1 MIDRGRRA
9 VARPRLGVRL
19 RAALTLL
26 ACLPLAAWAADP
38 QITAFTDTDPVPAGG
53 IVQYD
58 LRVDNN
64 QADAAQNTQLRVT
77 VPSGA
82 TFISAGPAGANC
94 SQASATEVLCNL
106 GSVGGGGAD
115 PRDITLR
122 WRALGPGPTTVNATA
137 VVTADNDVNPGN
149 NTQTATTSVITGANL
164 ALAKTGAPNPVVGGA
179 TIGYTLTASNA
190 GPNDSGDIVVT
201 DNLPPSV
208 SYVSATG
215 SGWTCSHAAGVVT
228 CTRSGPHAVGATIP
242 AITLV
247 GRVNAPGGTVT
258 NSATVAPATFG
269 GVADPD
275 SSNNTA
281 TFDASVLPGADLS
294 VGKSVGS
301 ALPAVGGSN
310 VSFLLQP
317 RNAGPATAS
326 SVTVTDTLPAGWTFV
341 SVTSAAYTC
350 GNSGNTVT
358 CTRASLTTS
367 ATDDITLV
375 ARAPASGTH
384 TNTATVGAATADPNG
399 ANNNGSVTVA
409 VLPDGADLGITKSK
423 SPNPVAQGSNLTSTI
438 TVTNNGPRTA
448 TGPLRVIELLSGETF
463 VGVGGSGWTC
473 DASGAPTI
481 VCNHP
486 NTGGLAVN
494 AALPTLTLT
503 TRADN
508 TGSLINTAC
517 TGSSVPLAAG
527 GSAQPPAE
535 GDATPGNDC
544 ATASATSTAVQP
556 DLGITKTTSTPSGGD
571 KIVSTA
577 EGTVTYT
584 LVVAN
589 VSATPQ
595 AATGLR
601 IYDDVPAF
609 IAGRTT
615 FGSIT
620 ATPSGGS
627 TATFSCATAG
637 SLVQCDQTG
646 GQLLQGQSVTVSIT
660 VNRPLRDGTF
670 TNNASIQNVNEG
682 DPNPNNNQASDT
694 VTIEPIADVEMTG
707 KSVTPGSV
715 RAGEVATYVLSY
727 RNNGP
732 SAAAG
737 VTVSDTFT
745 FPGGDSGVTVVQ
757 LGSSAPGS
765 TCNIAAGALLTPA
778 SPAFSCNIGT
788 LTDGQTESITLRV
801 RPNFQPGNGART
813 FTNLA
818 RVNTTSVENP
828 AGGDNGN
835 NEQTATLNV
844 TAAQVDLLV
853 NKTDRVG
860 ALNLDPVPFV
870 SGSTFLGY
878 QVSVTNNGPSYA
890 TGVRISEL
898 MTPPAGRRVRFVCDV
913 TGFGSST
920 CNPVP
925 LCSVSNVT
933 SASGT
938 ALPAFTCN
946 VPAGDASSGAAVGE
960 MAVGATKNI
969 WLRFEALDQP
979 APRGDVFTDVAT
991 ALANEPDSQPAN
1003 DSESEQT
1010 TVRQRVDL
1018 RTTKTASVTNPALRQ
1033 PFNWL
1038 IRVINNGPGN
1048 SLQTDLTDNL
1058 PAGVEVTGPIT
1069 WTRTQQ
1075 PASGSCTLTGS
1086 SVACALGQLDAGGA
1100 ADITVPVR
1108 IVSYPA
1114 GGTLS
1119 NSATVD
1125 TDPDKTGGIDTPG
1138 GNNTGSSTI
1147 TVLRSSISGTV
1158 FQDRD
1163 RAGANG
1169 GVPQAPGSEPRIA
1182 GVTVTLSGTDAYGNA
1197 VNLSATTDSNGN
1209 YSFGDLSPSNGSG
1222 YTVTEAQPAGFVN
1235 GPVAPPASGGSAPS
1249 AGGTY
1254 AAGGSAGN
1262 SSYGAVVLAAGVTAA
1277 NYNFPEVAV
1286 GSLAGFVYVDL
1297 NANGTRNPGTD
1308 LPIAGATVRLLNAS
1322 TGAEV
1327 AVVSTGADGSYAF
1340 TALDPFTAYTL
1351 EQPLP
1356 ATPAG
1361 LRNGPVNPGL
1371 VNGAACASGCTAQ
1384 PDTPAAGSDRI
1395 ASIDLS
1401 TGAAG
1406 TAFNFGEVLTVPIT
1420 GTVYIDRDRNGTLG
1434 AGDGGL
1440 AGVTVRLV
1448 QGSTCGG
1455 TVVATTT
1462 TDANGNYAFGGVQ
1475 AGLSYTIC
1483 EAQPVA
1489 YGDGSTTPGSG
1500 GTSTV
1505 ANAIT
1510 LTSLAPG
1517 GSSGNHFGE
1526 QAATLSGTVFLD
1538 GNSDGQQQG
1547 GETGIAGVT
1556 INLSGT
1562 DAAGNPVTRSTITGV
1577 GGQFSFADL
1586 PAAGPGGYTLTE
1598 PTQPPGT
1605 GNGITTAGSSGGSA
1619 TPVGTLPSAISA
1631 IPLAAGA
1638 TSINHLFAE
1647 VVASASLAGRVWL
1660 DTNNNGLIDGSEA
1673 GITGVTVELSGTDA
1687 GGATITRSTST
1698 GADGSY
1704 RFDSLPPG
1712 TYAVREPV
1720 QPAGTLNGRTVAGS
1734 TGGTATPAATTPSAV
1749 SAIVLANGVASTQNN
1764 FGELPP
1770 ASIGGQVFAD
1780 NDDDGQPGSGE
1791 QGLSGVTIVLS
1802 GTDDLGNPVTLTT
1815 TTAADGSYSF
1825 GNLRPG
1831 TYTLTE
1837 PTQPAG
1843 TVNGRTAAGPLGGN
1857 ASGPGVAPSTIAAIV
1872 LTPGA
1877 QAGGNLFAEV
1887 AQSPDLRASKQLVG
1901 SVFTVGIPARY
1912 AISVRNA
1919 GELPTSGSYTVSDR
1933 LPTGLTLAA
1942 TPSGSGWTCSGAVGA
1957 SSFSC
1962 TSGIVIAAGNAAAGT
1977 IDLPVNVAAA
1987 AAAASPVN
1995 NAVLVEGGGE
2005 IPARGPGAAER
2016 AAFDGNVSA
2025 LPVCTATVTQNA
2037 CRAPTPVQLA
2047 ASIAGTVWADT
2058 GTASHLLDAGD
2069 RRLAGWQVEALDASG
2084 AIVGRA
2090 TTGSDGRYRVDT
2102 LQPGI
2107 PLTVRFRDPAS
2118 GIVFGYPVNGETAPG
2133 SSGAACEAN
2142 PGTNAS
2148 SCVGSGANPALT
2160 VVLKPGENLPQQSLP
2175 VDPSGVVYDSGTR
2188 QPVPGSIVTLAPTGA
2203 CTGWNPATSLVAGGL
2218 GGYTVSGSAVSMTV
2232 GADGFYQFLFAPA
2245 APASCNFGLTVT
2257 PPAGYGAPSTAM
2269 PPTAGP
2275 LVPTGGPGSTYPVQ
2289 PQAAPPSAPPGSG
2302 TAYYLVFTGGSA
2314 GANIIH
2320 NHIPLDPALPS
2331 SIALAKTGD
2340 RAAAEV
2346 GDSVRYTITVSVG
2359 PGAALPRQTT
2369 VVDRLPAGFTY
2380 IRGTAML
2387 GDVPLP
2393 DPQGGVGPMLAFN
2406 LGPMPASRQL
2416 VLHYR
2421 VRIGVGA
2428 QQGDGI
2434 NRARG
2439 HACGAPGGCV
2449 SAAFEPLPGSV
2460 ATNESAHRVRVGGG
2474 VFTTEAC
2481 VLGKVFVDCNGNHV
2495 QDAEELGIPGVRL
2508 FMQDGTTLISDSEG
2522 KYSVCGVPPRSAV
2535 LKVDPVTLP
2544 RGSRLTTSSNRNL
2557 GDAGSLWLDIKN
2569 GELHRADFIEG
2580 SCSNPV
2586 LDQVKARRAQGE
2598 VRAPEREREKGPAL
2612 RFDSKAH
2619 GLTPATTPQQ
2629 GTESA
2634 NQQQPKPRATGTEG
2648 GRDGAR

>member
-1 MIDRGRRA
+1 M
-9 VARPRLGVRL
+9 RL
-19 RAALTLL
+19 RHAMAALSLALL
-26 ACLPLAAWAADP
+26 PVAAWAADP

-53 IVQYD
+53 VLQYD

-64 QADAAQNTQLRVT
+64 QADAAQNTLLRVT

-82 TFISAGPAGANC
+82 TFISAAPAAANC
-94 SQASATEVLCNL
+94 SLFSPTEVRCNL

-122 WRALGPGPTTVNATA
+122 WRALGPGPTTINATA
-137 VVTADNDVNPGN
+137 VVSADNDVNAGN
-149 NTQTATTSVITGANL
+149 NTQTATTSVISGANL
-164 ALAKTGAPNPVVGGA
+164 ALAKTGTPNPVVGGA
-179 TIGYTLTASNA
+179 TITYTLTASNA

-201 DNLPPSV
+201 DNLPPAV
-208 SYVSATG
+208 SFVSA
-215 SGWTCSHAAGVVT
+215 SGPGWSCAHASGVVT
-228 CTRSGPHAVGATIP
+228 CSRSGPHAVGGAIP

-258 NSATVAPATFG
+258 NSATVAPATTG

-294 VGKSVGS
+294 VGKSVSS
-301 ALPAVGGSN
+301 ALPAVGGSD

-341 SVTSAAYTC
+341 SASGTGYSCAHSA
-350 GNSGNTVT
+350 GTVT
-358 CTRASLTTS
+358 CTRASLSTS
-367 ATDDITLV
+367 GTDDITLV
-375 ARAPASGTH
+375 ARAPASGSH
-384 TNTATVGAATADPNG
+384 TNTATVASATADPNN
-399 ANNNGSVTVA
+399 ANNSGSVTVS
-409 VLPDGADLGITKSK
+409 VLPDGADLSLSKSK
-423 SPNPVAQGSNLTSTI
+423 APNPVAQGSNLTSTI
-438 TVTNNGPRTA
+438 TVTNNGPRAA

-463 VGVGGSGWTC
+463 VSASGSGWSC
-473 DASGAPTI
+473 DASGAPTV
-481 VCNHP
+481 VCNHA
-486 NTGGLAVN
+486 NAGGLAVN
-494 AALPTLTLT
+494 AALPTLTLI

-517 TGSSVPLAAG
+517 TGSSVPLGAS

-544 ATASATSTAVQP
+544 ATAIATSTAVQP
-556 DLGITKTTSTPSGGD
+556 DLGITKTTSTPAGGD
-571 KIVSTA
+571 KIVGTG
-577 EGTVTYT
+577 EGSVTYT
-584 LVVAN
+584 LVVSN
-589 VSATPQ
+589 VSGTPQ

-609 IAGRTT
+609 ITGRTT
-615 FGSIT
+615 FGTIT

-646 GQLLQGQSVTVSIT
+646 GQLLQGQSVTVAIT
-660 VNRPLRDGTF
+660 VNRPLRDGSF
-670 TNNASIQNVNEG
+670 TNNASIQNLNEG

-694 VTIEPIADVEMTG
+694 VTIQPIADVQMTG
-707 KSVTPGSV
+707 KSVTPASV

-732 SAAAG
+732 STATG

-745 FPGGDSGVTVVQ
+745 FPGGDSGVTVTQ
-757 LGSSAPGS
+757 ISSSAPGS
-765 TCNIAAGALLTPA
+765 TCSIAAGAVLNPA
-778 SPAFSCNIGT
+778 SAAFTCAIGT

-801 RPNFQPGNGART
+801 RPNFQPGNAART

-835 NEQTATLNV
+835 NEQTATLGV
-844 TAAQVDLLV
+844 TGAQVDLLV

-860 ALNLDPVPFV
+860 ATNLDPVPFV
-870 SGSTFLGY
+870 SGNTFLGY

-890 TGVRISEL
+890 TGVRISEV

-913 TGFGSST
+913 TAFGGST
-920 CNPVP
+920 CNTVP

-933 SASGT
+933 SASGV

-946 VPAGDASSGAAVGE
+946 VPAGDGSSGAAVGE

-969 WLRFEALDQP
+969 FLRFEALDQP

-1018 RTTKTASVTNPALRQ
+1018 RTTKTASVANPSLRQ

-1058 PAGVEVTGPIT
+1058 PAGTEVTGPIT
-1069 WTRTQQ
+1069 WTRTLQ
-1075 PASGSCTLTGS
+1075 PASGTCTLTGS

-1108 IVSYPA
+1108 IDSFPG

-1147 TVLRSSISGTV
+1147 TVQRSAISGTV

-1163 RAGANG
+1163 RSGANG
-1169 GVPQAPGSEPRIA
+1169 GVPQAAGSEPRLA
-1182 GVTVTLSGTDAYGNA
+1182 GVTVVLSGTDAYGNT
-1197 VNLSATTDSNGN
+1197 VNLSTTTDSNGN
-1209 YSFGDLSPSNGSG
+1209 YSFGDLSPSNGAG
-1222 YTVTEAQPAGFVN
+1222 YTITQTQPAGFVN
-1235 GPVAPPASGGSAPS
+1235 GPVAPPTSGGSAPG
-1249 AGGTY
+1249 AGGNY
-1254 AAGGSAGN
+1254 AGGGFAGN

-1297 NANGTRNPGTD
+1297 NANGSRDAGTD
-1308 LPIAGATVRLLNAS
+1308 LPISGATVRLLNAG

-1327 AVVSTGADGSYAF
+1327 ARTTTGADGSYAF
-1340 TALDPFTAYTL
+1340 TQLDPFTAYTL
-1351 EQPLP
+1351 EEPLP
-1356 ATPAG
+1356 ASPAG

-1371 VNGAACASGCTAQ
+1371 LNGAACASGCTAQ
-1384 PDTPAAGSDRI
+1384 PDTPAAGTDRI
-1395 ASIDLS
+1395 AAIDLS
-1401 TGAAG
+1401 AGAAG
-1406 TAFNFGEVLTVPIT
+1406 TAFNFGEVLTVPVT

-1448 QGSTCGG
+1448 QGSTCSG

-1475 AGLSYTIC
+1475 AGLTYTIC
-1483 EAQPVA
+1483 EVQPVT

-1500 GTSTV
+1500 GASGA

-1510 LTSLAPG
+1510 LTNLAPG

-1526 QAATLSGTVFLD
+1526 LAATLSGTVFLD
-1538 GNSDGQQQG
+1538 GNNNGQQQG
-1547 GETGIAGVT
+1547 GEAGIAGVT
-1556 INLSGT
+1556 ITLSGA
-1562 DAAGNPVTRSTITGV
+1562 DAAGNPITRSTTTDASGHY
-1577 GGQFSFADL
+1577 SFADL

-1605 GNGITTAGSSGGSA
+1605 GNGITTAGSTGGTA

-1638 TSINHLFAE
+1638 TSNNHLFAE
-1647 VVASASLAGRVWL
+1647 VQASASLAGTVWL
-1660 DTNNNGLIDGSEA
+1660 DANNNGLIDSSET
-1673 GITGVTVELSGTDA
+1673 GIAGVTVELSGTDA
-1687 GGATITRSTST
+1687 GGATITRSTTT

-1712 TYAVREPV
+1712 TYSVREPV

-1749 SAIVLANGVASTQNN
+1749 SAIVLGNGVASTQNN

-1770 ASIGGQVFAD
+1770 ASISGQVFAD

-1791 QGLSGVTIVLS
+1791 QGLGGVTIVLS

-1815 TTAADGSYSF
+1815 TTAADGSFSF

-1831 TYTLTE
+1831 SYTLTE

-1843 TVNGRTAAGPLGGN
+1843 TVNGRTTAGPLGGS
-1857 ASGPGVAPSTIAAIV
+1857 ASTPGVAPSTIASIV
-1872 LTPGA
+1872 LAPGA
-1877 QAGGNLFAEV
+1877 QAGGNLFAEI
-1887 AQSPDLRASKQLVG
+1887 AQSPDLRVSKQLVG
-1901 SVFTVGIPARY
+1901 NVFTVGIPAQY
-1912 AISVRNA
+1912 TISVRNS
-1919 GELPTSGSYTVSDR
+1919 GELPTSGNYTVSDR
-1933 LPTGLTLAA
+1933 LPAGITLAA
-1942 TPSGSGWTCSGAVGA
+1942 TPSGSGWTCSGAAGGA
-1957 SSFSC
+1957 SFSC
-1962 TSGIVIAAGNAAAGT
+1962 TSGVVIGAGNAAAGT
-1977 IDLPVNVAAA
+1977 ITLPVNVAAA

-2005 IPARGPGAAER
+2005 IPARGPSSAER
-2016 AAFDGNVSA
+2016 DAFNGNVA
-2025 LPVCTATVTQNA
+2025 TLPVCTNTPSQNA
-2037 CRAPTPVQLA
+2037 CRTPTPVQLA
-2047 ASIAGTVWADT
+2047 ASISGTVWSDV
-2058 GTASHLLDAGD
+2058 GNSSRLLDAGD
-2069 RRLAGWQVEALDASG
+2069 RRLAGWTVEVLDASG

-2107 PLTVRFRDPAS
+2107 PLTVRFRHPAS

-2142 PGTNAS
+2142 PGSNAS

-2160 VVLKPGENLPQQSLP
+2160 VTLRPGENLPQQSLP

-2203 CTGWNPATSLVAGGL
+2203 CAGWNPATSLVAGGL
-2218 GGYTVSGSAVSMTV
+2218 GGYTVSGSAVAMTV
-2232 GADGFYQFLFAPA
+2232 GSDGFYQFLFAPA
-2245 APASCNFGLTVT
+2245 APASCSFGLTVT
-2257 PPAGYGAPSTAM
+2257 PPAGYGAPSTAI

-2275 LVPTGGPGSTYPVQ
+2275 LVPGGGPGSTYPVQ
-2289 PQAAPPSAPPGSG
+2289 PQAGAPTAAPGSG
-2302 TAYYLVFTGGSA
+2302 TTYYLSFTGGSA

-2346 GDSVRYTITVSVG
+2346 GDSLRYTVTVSVG
-2359 PGAALPRQTT
+2359 PGGALPRQTT

-2387 GDVPLP
+2387 GDTPLA
-2393 DPQGGVGPMLAFN
+2393 DPQGGVGPLLAFN
-2406 LGPMPASRQL
+2406 LGTMPSSRQL

-2421 VRIGVGA
+2421 VRVGVGA

-2439 HACGAPGGCV
+2439 HACSAPGGCV
-2449 SAAFEPLPGSV
+2449 NAAFEPLPGSV

-2495 QDAEELGIPGVRL
+2495 QDPEELGIPGVRL
-2508 FMQDGTTLISDSEG
+2508 FMQDGTTLVSDSEG

-2619 GLTPATTPQQ
+2619 GLTPASTPQQ
-2629 GTESA
+2629 GTDSA
-2634 NQQQPKPRATGTEG
+2634 NQTQPKPRATTTEG
-2648 GRDGAR
+2648 GNDGAR